1 MTSFIEQMAKL
12 SNEHEHEDEDED
24 EETETKGIRA
34 YEESYREIL
43 FGY

>member
-12 SNEHEHEDEDED
+12 SNEHE
-24 EETETKGIRA
+24 ETETKGIRA
-34 YEESYREIL
+34 YEESYQEIL